1 MSTPD
6 SQTPID
12 PNEAGID
19 PQVVL
24 RGLATSVAL
33 LPQEGP
39 TPDDAP
45 EGALAIPVI
54 EQDEKQYVPVFTSE
68 ESLVAA
74 GADPA
79 TALRV
84 SVADLAASLGEQD
97 LWLAVDPANEDGL
110 AIPPEVVHA
119 LPSLAAAPGGEPDGG
134 GAPA

>member
-1 MSTPD
+1 MSTATPD
-6 SQTPID
+6 GQTPSD
-12 PNEAGID
+12 PSTAGID

-24 RGLATSVAL
+24 RELATSVAL

-39 TPDDAP
+39 TPDNAP

-54 EQDEKQYVPVFTSE
+54 QQDDKQFVPVFTSE
-68 ESLVAA
+68 ENLVAA

-84 SVADLAASLGEQD
+84 SVADLAASLGEED
-97 LWLAVDPANEDGL
+97 LWLAVDPANEEGL
-110 AIPPEVVHA
+110 ALPPELVQA
-119 LPSLAAAPGGEPDGG
+119 LPALAGASDAG

>member
-1 MSTPD
+1 MSTSAPD
-6 SQTPID
+6 GQTPTD
-12 PNEAGID
+12 PSTDGID

-24 RGLATSVAL
+24 RELATSVAL

-45 EGALAIPVI
+45 EGALAVPVI
-54 EQDEKQYVPVFTSE
+54 EQDDKQFVPVFTSE

-84 SVADLAASLGEQD
+84 SVADLAASLGEED
-97 LWLAVDPANEDGL
+97 LWIAVDPASEDGL
-110 AIPPEVVHA
+110 ALPPEVVHA
-119 LPSLAAAPGGEPDGG
+119 LPALAGAAPDGG